1 MKLAHLLV
9 LGLIAAPT
17 LAQGRISRRPIRHP
31 GFRISAVRVERTE
44 VAARIVDGIADTRIK
59 MRLRNDGGRPAE
71 KILVLPLPKGAT
83 ADQLKMMVNGKLETG
98 EVLDK
103 NRARG
108 IYESIVRSRKDPA
121 LLEYFGHG
129 MLRLRV
135 FPVPARGHQDV
146 EVRFRMLLPESGG
159 LFRYDFP
166 ARAVEG
172 GQFSLAIQLESKK
185 AIKNVYSPLGGF
197 DVVRKDDHNARAS
210 YECKGRPQRDPS
222 LFYGLSERD
231 FGLNL
236 LTYRP
241 DANKDGY
248 FLMML
253 APKRDWKNE
262 KPLRKTISFVVDTS
276 GSMQGQKI
284 EQAKGALRFFLRSLR
299 PEDHFN
305 IVPFSTEARPFASAP
320 VAATAKRIDEAV
332 GFCDKI
338 EARGGTNIEE
348 ALRTALAAEPV
359 DASLPIVVF
368 LTDGLPTVGITQ
380 PKDILASIGKHNG
393 SKSRIFV
400 FGVGHD
406 VNTHLLDK
414 ISDEHRGAR
423 DYVQPGENLEVKVS
437 ALFEKVSHPV
447 LSDLAISVDGVRI
460 ERLAPKALPD
470 LFRGSRLV
478 VAGRYRGQGA
488 VALRLKGKVHGADK
502 EFVYDAS
509 FPQKNAD
516 HDFVATL
523 WAQRRVGQLLD
534 ALRLKGHNKELV
546 AEIKRLGKEHGIV
559 TPYTSNLI
567 VEDGMTITRG
577 WSRRRGGLV
586 PGRPSSGGPTSPA
599 ASGGRGRF
607 GRPGPDSSNKDK
619 AAEARLA
626 RDLARAG
633 IKAKPRDRREAK
645 REDERSSNFNLG
657 RGAMRS
663 SAGKRSVELSKKV
676 ARLRFG
682 EMLDDKGRAANWRTQ
697 KVAGRVFHLVG
708 GVWIENS
715 YRKEHEKALRKI
727 EAFSPEW
734 FELVRKNPK
743 IAKALSF
750 STAMLVVL
758 DGKAIE
764 ITPPQPKKKASK
776 SDGTSAG
783 DSSAG
788 DSKAGASKKS
798 DGGKTDGKI
807 EQGAGKASSGK

>member
-1 MKLAHLLV
+1 MKLAQLLV
-9 LGLIAAPT
+9 LGLIVAPT
-17 LAQGRISRRPIRHP
+17 VAQGGRIGRRPIRHP
-31 GFRISAVRVERTE
+31 IRITPVRVERTE
-44 VAARIVDGIADTRIK
+44 VTARIVDGVADTKIK
-59 MRLRNDGGRPAE
+59 MRLRNDGGRQAE

-172 GQFSLAIQLESKK
+172 GQFSLAIELTSKK
-185 AIKNVYSPLGGF
+185 PIKNVYSPLGGF
-197 DVVRKDDHNARAS
+197 DVVRKNDHNARAS

-276 GSMQGQKI
+276 GSMQGEKI

-305 IVPFSTEARPFASAP
+305 IVPFSTEARPFASGP
-320 VAATAKRIDEAV
+320 VAATGKRIDEAV
-332 GFCDKI
+332 GFCNKI

-359 DASLPIVVF
+359 DGSLPIVVF

-380 PKDILASIGKHNG
+380 PKQILSSISKHNG

-414 ISDEHRGAR
+414 ISDDNRGAR

-488 VALRLKGKVHGADK
+488 VALRLKGKVNGADK

-509 FPQKNAD
+509 FPDKHSD

-534 ALRLKGHNKELV
+534 ALRLKGHNNELV

-567 VEDGMTITRG
+567 VEDSMSI
-577 WSRRRGGLV
+577 SAVRRRGGRGGRFRA
-586 PGRPSSGGPTSPA
+586 PGR
-599 ASGGRGRF
+599 R
-607 GRPGPDSSNKDK
+607 GRPGGPGTPPAGGPSTPVTGGAGAGPGGARAANKGAVTKGDK
-619 AAEARLA
+619 AAEERLA

-633 IKAKPRDRREAK
+633 IKTKPKDAREGKSEA
-645 REDERSSNFNLG
+645 DNYAFG
-657 RGAMRS
+657 RGALRAV
-663 SAGKRSVELSKKV
+663 AGKKSVALSKKV

-682 EMLDDKGRAANWRTQ
+682 EMLDDKGRATHWRTQ
-697 KVAGRVFHLVG
+697 KVAGRVFHFVG
-708 GVWIENS
+708 GTWIENR
-715 YRKEHEKALRKI
+715 YRKEHEKKLRKV

-734 FELVRKNPK
+734 FELVRKHPK
-743 IAKALSF
+743 LAKALSF
-750 STAMLVVL
+750 STAILIIL
-758 DGKAIE
+758 DDQAIE
-764 ITPPQPKKKASK
+764 IVPPQAKKSPKGEPAKTKPAKDGGKKAPANKDAK
-776 SDGTSAG
+776 SDG
-783 DSSAG
+783 
-788 DSKAGASKKS
+788 KS
-798 DGGKTDGKI
+798 GR
-807 EQGAGKASSGK
+807 